1 MLNNYVLRVLNQFI
15 ILNDNYSTDLKLSF
29 Y

>member
-1 MLNNYVLRVLNQFI
+1 MLNNYVLCVLNQFI

>member
-1 MLNNYVLRVLNQFI
+1 MLNNYVLYVLNQFI